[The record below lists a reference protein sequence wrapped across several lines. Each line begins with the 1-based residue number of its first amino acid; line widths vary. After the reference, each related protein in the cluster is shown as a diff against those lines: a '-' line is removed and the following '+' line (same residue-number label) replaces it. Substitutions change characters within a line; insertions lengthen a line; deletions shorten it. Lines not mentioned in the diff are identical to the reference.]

1 MSLNPRDVVIVDFG
15 RTPMGRSKGGMHRNT
30 RAETMSAHLI
40 SKLLERNP
48 KVDPAEVEDVI
59 WGCVNQTLEQGWNIA
74 RMASLMTQIPHT
86 SAAQTVSRLCGSSMS
101 ALHTAA
107 QAIQTGNG
115 DVFVIGGVEHMGHV
129 GMMHGVDPNPH
140 LSLYAA
146 KASGMMGLTAEML
159 GKMHGISR
167 EAQDKFGARSHQLAW
182 KATQEGKFKDE
193 IIPMEGYDENG
204 FLKVFDFDETI
215 RPETTVETLAQLK
228 PAFNPKGG
236 TVTAGTSS
244 QITDGASCMIVMSA
258 QRAQDLG
265 IQPMAVIRS
274 MAVAGVDPAIMGYGP
289 VPSTNKAL
297 KRAGLTIADIDFV
310 ELNEAFAAQALPVLK
325 DLKLLDKMDEKVNLH
340 GGAIALGH
348 PFGCSG
354 ARISGTLLNVMK
366 QNGGTLWRVHHVRGP
381 GTGYHHR
388 LRARLSVRRRGSRG
402 LVPRLSFFSVS
413 RFRLHRAND
422 APGARVC
429 LLCDP
434 CLYRAVVCRHCAVV
448 FRFSRQ
454 GKEHGPAGWALSSLQ
469 GTELPGPGCRAAF
482 GDGRGAGD
490 LPGAVRRIRS
500 LGASAG
506 DVHRG
511 RGGRWRVGA
520 ALRPGESRGRSPGL
534 AESSGGKTAL
544 DLGSFATI
552 YSGAALSLPSL
563 YSSFRRRNLPI
574 HG

>member
-30 RAETMSAHLI
+30 RAEDMSAHLI
-40 SKLLERNP
+40 SKLLERNN

-74 RMASLMTQIPHT
+74 RMASLLTQIPHT

-107 QAIQTGNG
+107 QAIMTNNG

-129 GMMHGVDPNPH
+129 SMMHGVDPNPH
-140 LSLYAA
+140 MSLHAA

-159 GKMHGISR
+159 GKCTASPASSR
-167 EAQDKFGARSHQLAW
+167 TLSVCVPTSWRTRRRW
-182 KATQEGKFKDE
+182 KASSRTRSSRCRVTTRTASSRSSTTMKPSGR
-193 IIPMEGYDENG
+193 
-204 FLKVFDFDETI
+204 I
-215 RPETTVETLAQLK
+215 RPWKVWRHSSLPSIQ
-228 PAFNPKGG
+228 KGG

-289 VPSTNKAL
+289 VPATQKAL
-297 KRAGLTIADIDFV
+297 KRAGLSIADIDFF

-325 DLKLLDKMDEKVNLH
+325 DLKVLDKMNEKVNLH

-366 QNGGTLWRVHHVRGP
+366 QNGGTFGVSTMCIGLGQGIATVFERV
-381 GTGYHHR
+381 
-388 LRARLSVRRRGSRG
+388 
-402 LVPRLSFFSVS
+402 
-413 RFRLHRAND
+413 
-422 APGARVC
+422 
-429 LLCDP
+429 
-434 CLYRAVVCRHCAVV
+434 
-448 FRFSRQ
+448 
-454 GKEHGPAGWALSSLQ
+454 
-469 GTELPGPGCRAAF
+469 
-482 GDGRGAGD
+482 
-490 LPGAVRRIRS
+490 
-500 LGASAG
+500 
-506 DVHRG
+506 
-511 RGGRWRVGA
+511 
-520 ALRPGESRGRSPGL
+520 
-534 AESSGGKTAL
+534 
-544 DLGSFATI
+544 
-552 YSGAALSLPSL
+552 
-563 YSSFRRRNLPI
+563 
-574 HG
+574 